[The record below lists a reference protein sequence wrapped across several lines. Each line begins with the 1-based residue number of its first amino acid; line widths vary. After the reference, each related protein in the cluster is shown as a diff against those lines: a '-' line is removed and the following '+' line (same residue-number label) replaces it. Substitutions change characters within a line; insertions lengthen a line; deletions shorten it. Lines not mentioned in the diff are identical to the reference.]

1 MRPKNKI
8 WKDFTLVEK
17 VTWIM
22 LWDDVDM
29 DNFEA
34 SKPIARKIIATVKR
48 HLTKRVPDA
57 PKRGAK
63 FVKSKSKK
71 VAKPARR

>member
-8 WKDFTLVEK
+8 WKNFTLVEK

-29 DNFEA
+29 NNFEA
-34 SKPIARKIIATVKR
+34 SKPIARKIIETVKR
-48 HLTKRVPDA
+48 HLTKRVPDV
-57 PKRGAK
+57 AK
-63 FVKSKSKK
+63 SGEGKSKISGKRP
-71 VAKPARR
+71 AKPPRR